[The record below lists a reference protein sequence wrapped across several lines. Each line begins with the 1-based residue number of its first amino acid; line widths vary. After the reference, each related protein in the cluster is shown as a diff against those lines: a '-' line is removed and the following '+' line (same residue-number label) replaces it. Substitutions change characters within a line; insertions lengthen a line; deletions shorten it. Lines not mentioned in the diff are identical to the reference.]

1 MQARY
6 RSDYAGEF
14 IVLETQWSGGTK
26 KQKREWVANPI
37 ENHHISGRAACVGS
51 HIDITKFD
59 HNMLQRHRGGLLG
72 SKKLQ
77 TYGIGSIAQSM
88 RLDFCVESN
97 TDNLQ
102 KLIDN
107 NYYENN
113 IVYTTNKNCLAWPGL
128 FYIIPYRTKL
138 LDLCQLIYLA
148 AFDGHKEIFMLGY
161 SNDTP
166 IESQNWIG
174 EIKTVFDAYS
184 GTKFY
189 LIGEKTNLPAS
200 WLDSANVLT
209 LTHREFISYCDV

>member
-6 RSDYAGEF
+6 RSDYPGEF
-14 IVLETQWSGGTK
+14 IVLETQWIGGAK

-37 ENHHISGRAACVGS
+37 ENHHISGRAACIAS
-51 HIDITKFD
+51 NIDTHRFD
-59 HNMLQRHRGGLLG
+59 HTILQRHRGGLLG

-77 TYGIGSIAQSM
+77 TYGVGSVAHRM

-97 TDNLQ
+97 ANNLK
-102 KLIDN
+102 KLIDYDYHN
-107 NYYENN
+107 NN

-128 FYIIPYRTKL
+128 FYIIPYRQNW
-138 LDLCQLIYLA
+138 LDITQAIYLA

-161 SNDTP
+161 NNETP
-166 IESQNWIG
+166 VDSQNWMS
-174 EIKTVFDAYS
+174 EIKTLFDAYS

-189 LIGEKTNLPAS
+189 LVGEMTNMPVL

-209 LTHREFISYCDV
+209 MTHREFISYCDV